1 MTSTDTPTRPA
12 YTGRRRDWAATGDT
26 AAWDL
31 LMQVGRLTIT
41 ADSYRADLASWRN
54 AAAGLLLDVDPRRRG
69 KHRGAESAEQLAS
82 VDGLLALRQQWLDSR
97 SGRAEITPDWDLAA
111 ISYLGQLA

>member
-54 AAAGLLLDVDPRRRG
+54 AAAELLMTVDPTKRG
-69 KHRGAESAEQLAS
+69 RHHAPETDDAIAS
-82 VDGLLALRQQWLDSR
+82 TDGLLSVRGAWLNSRVGRSAL
-97 SGRAEITPDWDLAA
+97 TPDWDLSV
-111 ISYLGQLA
+111 ISFLGQLA